1 MRHHREPTTDV
12 VGLSMPDVSPSLRAA
27 NDDRKRVTDWL
38 QAQYVAGRLTSQEL
52 EDRIG
57 QALAARTMGDLE
69 ALTADLPP
77 IQTPA
82 APRSAPESPRGRRH
96 HRRHGAEKGFGAH
109 ATSYVLVMAFLVT
122 IWLLT
127 TPGGYFWPMWP
138 MLGWG
143 IGLASHGL
151 ATLRHSSR
159 GASTPDGARLA
170 L

>member
-1 MRHHREPTTDV
+1 MRQYREPTTDV
-12 VGLSMPDVSPSLRAA
+12 VGLTVPRVSATIRAS

-52 EDRIG
+52 EERIE
-57 QALAARTMGDLE
+57 QALAARTVGDLD

-77 IQTPA
+77 IQTPT
-82 APRSAPESPRGRRH
+82 APWSAPETPRGRRRH
-96 HRRHGAEKGFGAH
+96 HQHASEKGFGAH
-109 ATSYVLVMAFLVT
+109 ASSCLLVMALLVT

-127 TPGGYFWPMWP
+127 TPGGYFWPVWP

-151 ATLRHSSR
+151 ATLRLRSDR
-159 GASTPDGARLA
+159 PDILGAAG
-170 L
+170 